1 MREALTD
8 HRLIRRL
15 AVLVTVLGLD
25 RRDFVIF
32 GSGPLLAHGLRA
44 DISDLDVVARGRTWE
59 LVSQYGFPARG
70 NVNGARM
77 ASFWGGL
84 IQFSS
89 GWISADW
96 ETDDIIEN
104 AEFVEGMPFA
114 RLTDVLRY
122 KRTLGRPKDRHD
134 VALLES
140 REAAG

>member
-1 MREALTD
+1 MRETLTD

-15 AVLVTVLGLD
+15 AMLVTMLGLD

-32 GSGPLLAHGLRA
+32 GSGPLLAHGLRTQ
-44 DISDLDVVARGRTWE
+44 IGDLDVVARGRTWE
-59 LVSQYGFPARG
+59 LASQYGVPARG

-84 IQFSS
+84 IQFSP

-122 KRTLGRPKDRHD
+122 KRTLGRPKDRYD

-140 REAAG
+140 RETAG